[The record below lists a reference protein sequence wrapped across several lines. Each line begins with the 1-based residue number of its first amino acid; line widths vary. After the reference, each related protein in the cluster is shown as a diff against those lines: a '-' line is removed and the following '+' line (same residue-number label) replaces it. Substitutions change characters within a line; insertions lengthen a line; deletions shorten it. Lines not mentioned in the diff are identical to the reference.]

1 MLEISEK
8 SASANF
14 TLYPLLRLAVCFALG
29 ISAGNFCAFKWQIYF
44 ITCLFFGVLT
54 VLFIKKSSSLIF
66 LSIAFVAAGS
76 LYFQV
81 DNQAISTH
89 RLKKLYDAGQI
100 KSGEPLEI
108 EGVLANRPELAAAGF
123 FVELESEKAIYKGAE
138 MEVSGKVRLFATT
151 DDEEIAREYEQLNLQ
166 YGSKI
171 RVACALR
178 REDNFLNA
186 GVGSQTEILDQ
197 SDIDAIGIIKS
208 PLLIE
213 KIGDATS
220 FSPLASIYESRENL
234 IIAFKKNFNVSTAGV
249 LIASLLGDK
258 YFLDKPTAEVF
269 RTGGTFH
276 VLVISGLHITFI
288 GGLTLFVVS
297 FFTSRKLLRFL
308 IACAFLWAFALAV
321 GANVPV
327 VRAALMFTI
336 LLFPQIVNRRGTLL
350 NALGA
355 CGLILLIW
363 RPDDF
368 FTQSFQLTFVSV
380 AALVVIAF
388 PLVEKLRAIGAWT
401 LSADTPAPP
410 RVSVWLKRFCE
421 TLYWRENVW
430 KIEGGRNL
438 WTANLFKSP
447 FINWSEN
454 NGAQNLLRYIFEGF
468 LVSFI
473 VQICLLPLMIVYFHR
488 VSFAGILLNLWV
500 GIVIAFET
508 FTAIFAVFLAQIN
521 DSLAFPFIKITEF
534 FNWLLVSFPRIFTE
548 NSWSSFRVPHYAGA
562 LKSVYFL
569 YFVPI
574 LMLTILLY
582 KWKPFE
588 ITEKGKWKTENEKAR
603 LDKFDFSLQ
612 NSPLVKFLSA
622 IFAFLFALIVFHP
635 FSAPA
640 PDGRLHVDFLDV
652 GQGDAALIT
661 FPDGE
666 TMLVDG
672 GGKTDYKKRAAKS
685 DSDDEEAESFKPN
698 TQTIGEAVVS
708 KFLWEKGYGKID
720 YILATHA
727 DADHIQGLADA
738 AKNFGVR
745 AALFGR
751 TPPKNTE
758 FAAVY
763 AILQKRGVPI
773 VKLSR
778 GDVLNFE
785 DVRIEVLNPER
796 DDAADTPSDNNR
808 SIVLRL
814 NYGERRILLTGDIEK
829 EAESELLNAPE
840 FVQADVVKIAHH
852 GSRTSSTQKFI
863 DAARA
868 ELAVISVGRKSPF
881 GHPHEEVVERWKNSG
896 ARVLTT
902 GERGTISISTDGR
915 DLQLKTFLR

>member
-1 MLEISEK
+1 MPEVSKK
-8 SASANF
+8 SSSAYF
-14 TLYPLLRLAVCFALG
+14 TLFPLLRLAVCFALG
-29 ISAGNFCAFKWQIYF
+29 ILAGSFFAVDWRIHF
-44 ITCLFFGVLT
+44 IICLFFAVLT
-54 VLFIKKSSSLIF
+54 ALFIKKSSSLIF
-66 LSIAFVAAGS
+66 LSIAFIVAGS
-76 LYFQV
+76 LYFQIE
-81 DNQAISTH
+81 NQTLSPH
-89 RLKKLYDAGQI
+89 RIKKLYDAGQI
-100 KSGEPLEI
+100 KSGEPIEI
-108 EGVLANRPELAAAGF
+108 EGVLENKPELAADGF
-123 FVELESEKAIYKGAE
+123 FVELQSDKAIYKGAE
-138 MEVSGKVRLFATT
+138 IEVSGNIRLFAATG
-151 DDEEIAREYEQLNLQ
+151 DEEIAREYEQINLQ

-186 GVGSQTEILDQ
+186 GVGSQKEILDQ
-197 SDIDAIGIIKS
+197 SDIDATGVIKS

-220 FSPLASIYESRENL
+220 FSPLASLYESRENL
-234 IIAFKKNFNVSTAGV
+234 IVAFKKKFNVSTAGV

-355 CGLILLIW
+355 CALILLIW

-368 FTQSFQLTFVSV
+368 FTQSFQLTFTSV
-380 AALVVIAF
+380 AALVVLAF
-388 PLVEKLRAIGAWT
+388 PLIEKLKAIGAWT

-430 KIEGGRNL
+430 KIESGRNL

-454 NGAQNLLRYIFEGF
+454 GAAQNILRYIFEAI
-468 LVSFI
+468 LISFI
-473 VQICLLPLMIVYFHR
+473 VQICLFPLMIVYFHR

-500 GIVIAFET
+500 GIVIALET
-508 FTAIFAVFLAQIN
+508 FTAIFAVFLAQIS

-534 FNWLLVSFPRIFTE
+534 FNWLLVSVPRLFTE
-548 NSWSSFRVPHYAGA
+548 NNWASFRVPHYAGA

-574 LMLTILLY
+574 LMLAILLY
-582 KWKPFE
+582 KWNPFE
-588 ITEKGKWKTENEKAR
+588 ITENGKRETENEKSR
-603 LDKFDFSLQ
+603 FGWFDFSLQ
-612 NSPLVKFLSA
+612 NSPLVKFVSVS
-622 IFAFLFALIVFHP
+622 FAFLFALIVFHP

-652 GQGDAALIT
+652 GQGDSALIT

-672 GGKTDYKKRAAKS
+672 GGKINYKTRAAKS
-685 DSDDEEAESFKPN
+685 NGEEETEIFEPDK
-698 TQTIGEAVVS
+698 QTIGEAVVS
-708 KFLWEKGYGKID
+708 KFLWEKGYDKID

-727 DADHIQGLADA
+727 DADHIQGLAEV
-738 AKNFGVR
+738 AKNFRVR
-745 AALFGR
+745 AALLGR
-751 TPPKNTE
+751 TPPKNAE

-763 AILQKRGVPI
+763 TILQKRGVP
-773 VKLSR
+773 VLKLSR
-778 GDVLNFE
+778 GDVLNF
-785 DVRIEVLNPER
+785 DNVKIEVLNPER
-796 DDAADTPSDNNR
+796 DDAPDAPSDNNR

-829 EAESELLNAPE
+829 ETESQLLNAPE
-840 FVQADVVKIAHH
+840 FVKTDVIKVAHH
-852 GSRTSSTQKFI
+852 GSRTSSTKEFI

-868 ELAVISVGRKSPF
+868 KLAVISVGRKSPF
-881 GHPHEEVVERWKNSG
+881 GHPHEEVVERWKNLG
-896 ARVLTT
+896 ALVLTT
-902 GERGTISISTDGR
+902 GERGTISISTDGK
-915 DLQLKTFLR
+915 DLRLKTFLQ